1 MKRLQ
6 AQVGE
11 NGQLIFPEELNL
23 RYGLKPGTQVYV
35 DETAKGPRLRLPIT
49 HLKKIYIEPTNRCN
63 LDCRIC
69 MRNAWNEPLGHMNR
83 ETFSRIIE
91 GLRDFSPPPIV
102 FFGALGEPL
111 AHPEIPDMVAQAK
124 ALGSSVELITNGT
137 LLTKDLSKQLIDAGL
152 DMLWVSVDGA
162 TPESYADVRLGAMFP
177 EVLANLKAFRDARW
191 SKPSKSLFSGFQMN
205 PEIGIV
211 FVAMKRNI
219 HELPSVLT
227 LATKL
232 GATRVLVSNIL
243 PYTEEMGK
251 EVLYSRS
258 LTDVVYQSSRFRL
271 DLPKIDIDE
280 NSKRS
285 LYLSL
290 RSRYSISL
298 VSGHLSERNDYCP
311 FIENGVTAISWEGN
325 LSPCLPLLHS
335 HKSYFDGIERTSRHH
350 TVGNINEHSVRDLW
364 DKPEYLSFRER
375 VQTFDFA
382 PCTYCGSWS
391 CSLFWEN
398 EEDCLGNSFPTC
410 GGCLWAQGVIQC
422 P

>member
-6 AQVGE
+6 ARVDK
-11 NGQLIFPEELNL
+11 NGQLIFPEEFNL

-49 HLKKIYIEPTNRCN
+49 HLKKVYIEPTNRCN
-63 LDCRIC
+63 LDCRTC
-69 MRNAWNEPLGHMNR
+69 MRKVWDEPLGHMSR

-91 GLRDFSPPPIV
+91 GLRDFSPPPTV

-111 AHPEIPDMVAQAK
+111 AHPDILDMVVQAK
-124 ALGSSVELITNGT
+124 TLGSSVELITNGT

-152 DMLWVSVDGA
+152 DMLWVSLDGA
-162 TPESYADVRLGAMFP
+162 TPECYGDVRLGAMFP

-191 SKPSKSLFSGFQMN
+191 SNPSPLPFLGFQVK

-219 HELPSVLT
+219 HELPSLLT

-232 GATRVLVSNIL
+232 GVNRVLVSNVL
-243 PYTEEMGK
+243 PYTDEMGK

-258 LTDVVYQSSRFRL
+258 LTDIVYQSSVFRL

-280 NSKRS
+280 KTKKS
-285 LYLSL
+285 LYLSM
-290 RSRYSISL
+290 RARHSISF
-298 VSGHLSERNDYCP
+298 VSGHLWERNDYCP
-311 FIENGVTAISWEGN
+311 FIENGATAISWEGN
-325 LSPCLPLLHS
+325 LCPCLPLLHS
-335 HKSYFDGIERTSRHH
+335 HTSYFDGIERVSRHY
-350 TVGNINEHSVRDLW
+350 TVGNVNEHSVQDLW

-382 PCTYCGSWS
+382 PCTYCGS

>member
-49 HLKKIYIEPTNRCN
+49 HLRKIYIEPTNRCN

-91 GLRDFSPPPIV
+91 GLRDFSPPPTV

-191 SKPSKSLFSGFQMN
+191 SKPSKSLLSGFQMN

-258 LTDVVYQSSRFRL
+258 LTDVVYQSSRFQL

-298 VSGHLSERNDYCP
+298 VSGHLWERNDYCP